1 MKKFFAILGII
12 FLVIIVIGAV
22 GISFIAVRGN
32 ALDKESRAYADA
44 AIPAVASGWSQR
56 ELLARA
62 SPELKQVVMQQ
73 KIDQMFA
80 WFTSLGRLQKCEP
93 AQGQAGITVTPQ
105 TGKVISGQYTA
116 KAKFE
121 KGDAT
126 ITLGLIKHG
135 DQWQIL
141 SFYVDSPALVPHQ

>member
-12 FLVIIVIGAV
+12 FLVIVVLGAIGI
-22 GISFIAVRGN
+22 GFIAVRGN
-32 ALDKESRAYADA
+32 ALDKESRTYADA
-44 AIPAVASGWSQR
+44 AIPAVVSGWSEQ
-56 ELLARA
+56 ELFTRA
-62 SPELKQVVMQQ
+62 SPEFKQAVTQE
-73 KIDQMFA
+73 KLDQMFH

-126 ITLGLIKHG
+126 IKLVLIKHG
-135 DQWQIL
+135 DQWQIA
-141 SFYVDSPALVPHQ
+141 SFYVDSPALVPH

>member
-12 FLVIIVIGAV
+12 FLVIIVLGAIGI
-22 GISFIAVRGN
+22 GFIAVRGN
-32 ALDKESRAYADA
+32 ALDKESKTYADA
-44 AIPAVASGWSQR
+44 AIPAVVSGWSEQ

-62 SPELKQVVMQQ
+62 SPEFKQVVTQE
-73 KIDQMFA
+73 KLDQMFR
-80 WFTSLGRLQKCEP
+80 WFTSLGQLQKCDP

-126 ITLGLIKHG
+126 IKLVLIKHG
-135 DQWQIL
+135 DQWQIA
-141 SFYVDSPALVPHQ
+141 SFYVDSPALVPH